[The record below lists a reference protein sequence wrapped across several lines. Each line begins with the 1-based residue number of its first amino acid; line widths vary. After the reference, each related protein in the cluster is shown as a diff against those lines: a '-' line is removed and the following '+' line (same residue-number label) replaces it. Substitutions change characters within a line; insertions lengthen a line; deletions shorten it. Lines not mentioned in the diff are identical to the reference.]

1 MNPLRPLFAL
11 VLMPL
16 MFSACTDTPAEQE
29 STNQA
34 EHLRQAPKYS
44 LAQWSFNRNLFAG
57 DMTTVDFIQAAGEM
71 NFEGVEYVSQFF
83 QDKVEDFAFLDSL
96 NAAASAAGV
105 QNLMIMVDNAG
116 QLGSS
121 DSEAQKLAILEH
133 QKWVRAAKHLGCRAL
148 RVNAHGDGSDEEILE
163 QCVTGI
169 GRLAD
174 YANEQ
179 GVTILVE
186 NHGGISNDGAWL
198 VKLLER
204 LSDKQVKALADFDNW
219 CTARA
224 NGQIWGAECTERY
237 DRYQGMTELMPY
249 AHSLSVKS
257 FEFDAEGNETLMD
270 YPKLFEIIQASGYD
284 GYLGIE
290 YEGHDLPSR
299 EGIEKTRTLA
309 ERVWK

>member
-1 MNPLRPLFAL
+1 MSLRRFLPLLLLPIL
-11 VLMPL
+11 
-16 MFSACTDTPAEQE
+16 ACTDNNADQQQT
-29 STNQA
+29 TQA
-34 EHLRQAPKYS
+34 EPMRQAPKYS
-44 LAQWSFNRNLFAG
+44 LAQWSFNRDLFAG
-57 DMTTVDFIQAAGEM
+57 DMTTVDFIEAAGEM

-96 NAAASAAGV
+96 NTAAAAAGV
-105 QNLMIMVDNAG
+105 QNLMIMVDNAD

-121 DSEAQKLAILEH
+121 DSAAQESAILEH
-133 QKWVRAAKHLGCRAL
+133 KKWVRAAKYLGCRAM
-148 RVNAHGDGSDEEILE
+148 RVNAHGDGSDSEIME
-163 QCVTGI
+163 QCVAGI

-186 NHGGISNDGAWL
+186 NHGGVSNNGAWL
-198 VKLLER
+198 VELLER
-204 LSDKQVKALADFDNW
+204 LADKEVRALADFDNW

-237 DRYQGMTELMPY
+237 DRYQGMTEVMPF

-257 FEFDAEGNETLMD
+257 FEFDAAGNETMMD
-270 YPKLFEIIQASGYD
+270 YPRLFEIIQASGYE

-299 EGIEKTRTLA
+299 EGIEKTRALA
-309 ERVWK
+309 EKVWK